1 MFEVFCELY
10 SAIYFTIYRIWK
22 TQHKTISDSGFVIHD
37 VETSAR
43 KNPIQLMRNFQKA
56 MNEKKVANV
65 PTDVGPAL
73 KQGGAPLEKVDK
85 FVGVCDLQ
93 DKKEEV
99 HLV

>member
-1 MFEVFCELY
+1 
-10 SAIYFTIYRIWK
+10 
-22 TQHKTISDSGFVIHD
+22 
-37 VETSAR
+37 
-43 KNPIQLMRNFQKA
+43 MRNFQKA

-99 HLV
+99 HLVWKNKDELNACLSRNL